1 MSASATAVR
10 ASRRTGGLRS
20 AYAAEQRK
28 LLAQTSTRV
37 LALVCLLVPFAFAL
51 VISRQSGVPGDSL
64 LGVWVHESGYGVGF
78 VVLDFA
84 GYLGLPVL
92 AAVVAGDLFAAEDRY
107 GTWKTVLTRSRSR
120 RDLFAAK
127 ALVAG
132 VLAVGLALIAAA
144 SSIAGALVFVG
155 PHSLVGLSGNELSS
169 GHALVLLLCGWL
181 LNLPPLLGFVGL
193 AILLSVASR
202 SGIAGVFGTAL
213 LGMLM
218 QLLGFLGNGSWTH
231 SLLLVSAFDD
241 WHGLLADPSFFG
253 PLASGLAVSFI
264 WGGLALWA
272 GWALLRRREFAG
284 PSAGAR
290 GWLPTARLVGAAVV
304 GLIVLGALSS
314 AGATSITAGRL
325 QLALGESFERLTL
338 LQQRELGR
346 KVPAGSHLELAM
358 RCARHG
364 TSHDGPGDDWTCTVT
379 LASAASTGYDPLK
392 LTSAT
397 YDVSVKSNGC
407 YRADAPPAFI
417 GSQTMRDA
425 HGRSVVNPLYTIYGC
440 FDTTASEGRTPPSSG
455 PRVTAPVRPAPAKP
469 SKAERDLQQRQLR
482 EAEREAG
489 PKVIREQ
496 EEEVKRL
503 EREER
508 EQSPPG

>member
-1 MSASATAVR
+1 MSATTSAAR
-10 ASRRTGGLRS
+10 ASRPAGGLRD
-20 AYAAEQRK
+20 AYGAERRK

-37 LALVCLLVPFAFAL
+37 LALVCLFVPFAFAL
-51 VISRQSGVPGDSL
+51 VISRQSGIPGDSL

-84 GYLGLPVL
+84 GYLGLPLL

-107 GTWKTVLTRSRSR
+107 GTWKTLLTRSRSR
-120 RDLFAAK
+120 RELFVAK
-127 ALVAG
+127 VLVAS
-132 VLAVGLALIAAA
+132 VLAVVLTLIAAV

-181 LNLPPLLGFVGL
+181 LNVPPLLGFVAL

-202 SGIAGVFGTAL
+202 SGIVGVFGTAL
-213 LGMLM
+213 LGMTL

-253 PLASGLAVSFI
+253 PMASGLVVSLI
-264 WGGLALWA
+264 WAGLALSGA
-272 GWALLRRREFAG
+272 WALLRRREFAG
-284 PSAGAR
+284 PAAGAR
-290 GWLPTARLVGAAVV
+290 GWLPTARLVGAAVAALV
-304 GLIVLGALSS
+304 VLGVLSS
-314 AGATSITAGRL
+314 AGSTSITPARIESAMG
-325 QLALGESFERLTL
+325 QSFERLTL

-346 KVPAGSHLELAM
+346 NVPAGARLELAM

-364 TSHDGPGDDWTCTVT
+364 ASRDGPGDDWTCTVT
-379 LASAASTGYDPLK
+379 LASAATTGYDPLK
-392 LTSAT
+392 LTSVT
-397 YDVSVKSNGC
+397 YDLSVKANGC
-407 YRADAPPAFI
+407 YRADAPPSFV
-417 GSQTMRDA
+417 GSQTMRA
-425 HGRSVVNPLYTIYGC
+425 ANGRSVVNPLFTIYGC
-440 FDTTASEGRTPPSSG
+440 FDTTAREGGEPLSG
-455 PRVTAPVRPAPAKP
+455 RPRASPPVRTSPHKP
-469 SKAERDLQQRQLR
+469 SKAERELQQRQLR

-508 EQSPPG
+508 EQSPGG